1 MFEDLKKIGVG
12 VVVRDAQGL
21 FIAAYSYVEE
31 IGNDA
36 EVLDVARGLE
46 FAATVCLFDVTVE
59 GDSVNV
65 IR

>member
-1 MFEDLKKIGVG
+1 MSKMHKASLLLLYI
-12 VVVRDAQGL
+12 
-21 FIAAYSYVEE
+21 EE

-46 FAATVCLFDVTVE
+46 FAATVCPFDVTVE